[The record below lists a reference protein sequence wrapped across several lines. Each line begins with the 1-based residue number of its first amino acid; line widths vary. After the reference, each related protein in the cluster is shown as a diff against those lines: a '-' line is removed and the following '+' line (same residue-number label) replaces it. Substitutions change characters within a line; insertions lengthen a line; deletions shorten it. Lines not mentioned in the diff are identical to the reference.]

1 MADYSWPPADQRSLL
16 GQPLSRIDGPAK
28 STGAAKYPSDLRRDG
43 MLHAK
48 ILTCPHAH
56 ARLKAIDVTAAKG
69 MPGVVAVRVMQE
81 VGTEIQWAH
90 DEIAAVAATSE
101 EIARDAVRAIA
112 VEYEVLPHY
121 VLEEDRTQA
130 PETKPGREQT
140 VGDPDGAFAAA
151 AAKVER
157 TLAVPMINHCALE
170 PHGLVAEWEGD
181 QLTAF
186 ASTQAVST
194 LAAQF
199 AEPLG
204 VPASNVR
211 IRTEYMGGGFG
222 AKFQVDRW
230 DVDAARLA
238 REAQR
243 PVKLFL
249 ERDHEQAVAGSR
261 PSAWATIK
269 AGADA
274 DGNLVAW
281 ISDSWGSGGRPGTG
295 TTPLPYVFEPPN
307 RRHVHT
313 SVPTNFAGSRAWR
326 APNHPQAAFLT
337 MSILE
342 DLAAELE
349 MDPLDFFRR
358 NLPIATGKR
367 QAVYEEELAIAAD
380 LMGWKERWRPR
391 GSSTGTVRRGLG
403 LSLHTWG
410 GRGHASNCQV
420 KVHPDGTVEASLG
433 SQDLGTGTRTV
444 IAMVLAETFGLPIGA
459 VTVKIGDSSYPQ
471 SGPSGGSS
479 TVGGVSSSTRR
490 AAQDAL
496 REVLARIA
504 PALGATPESLIA
516 RDGRIQ
522 VAGDPSK
529 SLSWKE
535 AAAKIGAIPISVT
548 GKNPGPGQ
556 LSDNGVGGVQM
567 ADVAVDVETGVVKVH
582 RLVAVQ
588 DIGLVVNRKLAT
600 SQVNGALIMGVST
613 ALYEERIADPVTGR
627 ILNPNM
633 EFYKLAG
640 IGDVGEFKVHLM
652 GGPGHDERGVIGL
665 GEPPVISPL
674 AVIGNAIANAIGV
687 RVTRAPFTPERVLAA
702 LSPEMLDSISSDS
715 HASRQGAF
723 GAGSSA
729 VRSAASLPATLGNS

>member
-1 MADYSWPPADQRSLL
+1 MADYGWPPADERSLL
-16 GQPLSRIDGPAK
+16 GKPLSRIDGPAK
-28 STGAAKYPSDLRRDG
+28 STGAAKYPSDLLRSG

-56 ARLKAIDVTAAKG
+56 ARIQAIDVAAAKA
-69 MPGVVAVRVMQE
+69 MPGVVAIRVIQD
-81 VGTEIQWAH
+81 VGAEIQWAH
-90 DEIAAVAATSE
+90 DEVVAVAATSE
-101 EIARDAVRAIA
+101 EIARDAVRAVV

-121 VLEEDRTQA
+121 VLEGDRSKA
-130 PETKPGREQT
+130 PATKPGSEKT
-140 VGDPDGAFAAA
+140 VGDPDGAYAAA

-157 TLAVPMINHCALE
+157 TLAMPMINHCALE
-170 PHGLVAEWEGD
+170 PHGQVAEWESD
-181 QLTAF
+181 QFTAYS
-186 ASTQAVST
+186 STQAVST
-194 LAAQF
+194 LATQF

-204 VPASNVR
+204 IPASNVR
-211 IRTEYMGGGFG
+211 IRTDYMGGGFG

-230 DVDAARLA
+230 DVEGARLA
-238 REAQR
+238 REAKR

-249 ERDHEQAVAGSR
+249 ERDQEQTVAGSR

-281 ISDSWGSGGRPGTG
+281 ISDSWGSGGLPGTG
-295 TTPLPYVFEPPN
+295 TTPLPYVFQPPN
-307 RRHVHT
+307 LRHVHT

-367 QAVYEEELAIAAD
+367 QKVYEEELAIAAD
-380 LMGWKERWRPR
+380 LMEWKERWKPR
-391 GSSTGTVRRGLG
+391 GSSTGTVKRGLG

-410 GRGHASNCQV
+410 GQGHSSNCQV

-444 IAMVLAETFGLPIGA
+444 IAMVLAETFGLPIEA

-471 SGPSGGSS
+471 SGPSGGST

-496 REVLARIA
+496 REVFAKVA
-504 PALGATPESLIA
+504 PALGAAPESLVA

-522 VAGDPSK
+522 VAGDASK
-529 SLSWKE
+529 SLPWKE
-535 AAAKIGAIPISVT
+535 AASRIGAVPISVSN
-548 GKNPGPGQ
+548 KNPGAGQ
-556 LSDNGVGGVQM
+556 LTTGGVGGVQM

-582 RLVAVQ
+582 RMVAVQ
-588 DIGLVVNRKLAT
+588 DVGLVINRKLAT

-613 ALYEERIADPVTGR
+613 ALYEERVADPVTGR

-640 IGDVGEFKVHLM
+640 LGDVGELKVHLM
-652 GGPGHDERGVIGL
+652 GGPGYDERGVIGL

-674 AVIGNAIANAIGV
+674 AAIGNAIANAIGV
-687 RVTRAPFTPERVLAA
+687 RVPRAPFTPDRVLAA
-702 LSPEMLDSISSDS
+702 LAREDR
-715 HASRQGAF
+715 A
-723 GAGSSA
+723 
-729 VRSAASLPATLGNS
+729 

>member
-1 MADYSWPPADQRSLL
+1 MADYSWPPANERSLI
-16 GQPLSRIDGPAK
+16 GTAPSRIDGPAK

-56 ARLKAIDVTAAKG
+56 ARIKALDVAAAKA
-69 MPGVVAVRVMQE
+69 MPGVVAVRVMQD
-81 VGTEIQWAH
+81 VGAEIQWAH
-90 DEIAAVAATSE
+90 DEIVVVAATGE

-121 VLEEDRTQA
+121 VLEGDRSKA
-130 PETKPGREQT
+130 PATKPGREQT
-140 VGDPDGAFAAA
+140 VGDPDSAFAAA

-157 TLAVPMINHCALE
+157 TLAVPMINHCSLE

-181 QLTAF
+181 RLTSF

-194 LAAQF
+194 LSGQF

-204 VPASNVR
+204 IPASNVR
-211 IRTEYMGGGFG
+211 IRTDYMGGGFG

-249 ERDHEQAVAGSR
+249 ERDHEQSVAGSR

-274 DGNLVAW
+274 EGNVVAW
-281 ISDSWGSGGRPGTG
+281 ISDSWGSGGLPGTG

-307 RRHVHT
+307 RRTIHT

-337 MSILE
+337 MSIME
-342 DLAAELE
+342 DLAAELG
-349 MDPLDFFRR
+349 MDPLAFFRK

-380 LMGWKERWRPR
+380 LMEWQARWKPR
-391 GSSTGTVRRGLG
+391 GTSTGVVRRGLG

-410 GRGHASNCQV
+410 GRGHASNCLV

-444 IAMVLAETFGLPIGA
+444 IAMVLAETFGLPLDA
-459 VTVKIGDSSYPQ
+459 VTVAIGDSSYPP

-496 REVLARIA
+496 REVFAKVA
-504 PALGATPESLIA
+504 PALATTPESLVA
-516 RDGRIQ
+516 RGGRIE

-529 SLSWKE
+529 SLPWKE
-535 AAAKIGAIPISVT
+535 AASKIGAVPISVT

-556 LSDNGVGGVQM
+556 LTDNGVGGVQM
-567 ADVAVDVETGVVKVH
+567 ADVRVDVETGVVKVQ
-582 RLVAVQ
+582 RMVAVQ
-588 DIGLVVNRKLAT
+588 DVGLVINRKTAT
-600 SQVNGALIMGVST
+600 SQVNGALIMGIST

-640 IGDVGEFKVHLM
+640 IGDVGELKVHLM
-652 GGPGHDERGVIGL
+652 SGPGYDERGVIGL
-665 GEPPVISPL
+665 GEPPVISGGAAISN
-674 AVIGNAIANAIGV
+674 AVANALGV
-687 RVTRAPFTPERVLAA
+687 RVPVLPLTPKRVLEA
-702 LSPEMLDSISSDS
+702 LK
-715 HASRQGAF
+715 Q
-723 GAGSSA
+723 AGRA
-729 VRSAASLPATLGNS
+729 